1 MDTSLN
7 GLTSGKYLITGM
19 DHLLIG
25 GLYKLKVRL
34 VKESLLQ
41 NIDEALNLT
50 TDEEENV
57 SPYTGNP
64 VAGGVAVKQ
73 EKRTSQSN
81 PGLDPL
87 DEDVYKQVT
96 FHELDP
102 PNVGPSS

>member
-7 GLTSGKYLITGM
+7 GLTGGKYLITGM
-19 DHLLIG
+19 DHLLVG

-50 TDEEENV
+50 TDEAENV
-57 SPYTGNP
+57 SPWTGNP
-64 VAGGVAVKQ
+64 VAGGVAVKA

-81 PGLDPL
+81 PSLDPL
-87 DEDVYKQVT
+87 DEETYKQVT
-96 FHELDP
+96 FHELVP